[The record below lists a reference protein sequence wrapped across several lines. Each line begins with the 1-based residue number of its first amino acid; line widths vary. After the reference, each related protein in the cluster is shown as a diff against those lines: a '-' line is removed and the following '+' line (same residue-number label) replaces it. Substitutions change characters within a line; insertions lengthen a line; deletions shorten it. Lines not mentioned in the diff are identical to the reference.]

1 MSDEASFNYEPAD
14 IEARGITLLAAG
26 LATFVIATPLL
37 MPLVFPQS
45 MQHRTPS
52 APPALTAGAP
62 RLEVAPK
69 QELRSS
75 QRGQTDFVNSYGW
88 SDRSQGVAHIP
99 VKRAMD
105 LIVQRGLEG
114 WSKP

>member
-1 MSDEASFNYEPAD
+1 MSGEASFHYERTD
-14 IEARGITLLAAG
+14 VGARGIAWLAAG
-26 LATFVIATPLL
+26 LAIFVIATPLL

-45 MQHRTPS
+45 MQQRTPT
-52 APPALTAGAP
+52 APPALSADAP
-62 RLEVAPK
+62 HLEVAPK
-69 QELRSS
+69 QELRSN

-105 LIVQRGLEG
+105 LVVQRGLEG